1 MKITDL
7 KKDDSKLIYKQILN
21 VNKVNENYTLLREVI
36 IKNET
41 QYKDI
46 KLKNYRD

>member
-7 KKDDSKLIYKQILN
+7 KKDDNKLIYKQILN
-21 VNKVNENYTLLREVI
+21 VNKVNETYTLLREVI

>member
-41 QYKDI
+41 
-46 KLKNYRD
+46 